1 MRKREHVLNAS
12 LIISGLG
19 AGEHQ
24 DAVQEMKEII
34 AQFGKSQVDMISVR
48 LRAQE
53 YPEEMFYDV
62 ARTAKENQIYF
73 AFLYAY
79 QFPPKGKESHLTKE
93 IIKNVKEIAGEYFL
107 GEIFGEAGS
116 DKAAKAKGYFKKDP
130 DCLATV
136 MPPQDFENFTQAKQF
151 YIDFV
156 KKMVEYDQQIGI
168 DSTMLV
174 EATAFSKYN
183 LEAGVDTPC
192 LEVMPG
198 NPEHLISFTRG
209 AARGYNRE
217 KWGGF
222 IANEWYG
229 GYRHED
235 AIKEK
240 RLRLAYNYLYL
251 TGANIVYLESGYSG
265 IQSFGYDLPASSKE
279 SAFYRQT
286 VKEFHEFLEKDKR
299 PSCGPVTK
307 VAFLHGNLDAYTGF
321 MGSSLWSQFDK
332 KEWGMSASEYSWRI
346 LNEVFRSDDWHDFTN
361 FGQGGEDFSAMPAYG
376 QYDVL
381 PVESEVDVWK
391 KYDLLIF
398 AGWNTMTA
406 EIYEKMKAYVAD
418 GGNLI
423 LTAAHLN
430 TQDKRGEEAQF
441 IHGGYYADF
450 LGFDVVGISSTNDG
464 VKFCRDGLAEGVQY
478 PGTNDFICD
487 CNFCRGY
494 AEYVNV
500 KVKGGVVKAFFEDKF
515 APAPENMDEVRP
527 ALIEN
532 RYGKGIVSCL
542 TYFDY
547 PGAEAVYTVYKAVV
561 KNHLTATHRSCD
573 LQVLGSDKVRVALYH
588 DEAGNEKLYLL
599 NTDFNVAQNVRVKYK
614 GQEREFSIPST
625 ELIWWNFGGEA

>member
-1 MRKREHVLNAS
+1 MRKKVNNMDAS
-12 LIISGLG
+12 FIISGLG

-24 DAVQEMKEII
+24 DAVVEMKEII
-34 AQFGKSQVDMISVR
+34 SQFGRSQVDMVSVR

-62 ARTAKENQIYF
+62 ARTAKENKLYF

-93 IIKNVKEIAGEYFL
+93 IIDQVKEIAGEYFL

-116 DKAAKAKGYFKKDP
+116 DKAAKARGYFKEEP

-136 MPPQDFENFTQAKQF
+136 MPPQNFENFTQAKSF

-156 KKMVEYDQQIGI
+156 KKMVEYDKKTGV

-198 NPEHLISFTRG
+198 NPEHLIAFTRG
-209 AARGYNRE
+209 AAVGYQRE

-235 AIKEK
+235 ALKEK
-240 RLRLAYNYLYL
+240 RLKLAYNYLYL
-251 TGANIVYLESGYSG
+251 MGANIVYLESGYSG
-265 IQSFGYDLPASSKE
+265 IQSFGYNLPASSQE

-286 VKEFHEFLEKDKR
+286 MKEFHQFTEKDKR
-299 PSCGPVTK
+299 PNCGPVTK

-332 KEWGMSASEYSWRI
+332 KEWGMSNPEYSWRI
-346 LNEVFRSDDWHDFTN
+346 LNEVYRGDDWHDFTN
-361 FGQGGEDFSAMPAYG
+361 FGQNGEDFSTMPAYG

-381 PVESEVDVWK
+381 PVESAVSVWK
-391 KYDLLIF
+391 NYDLLIF

-418 GGNLI
+418 GGRLI
-423 LTAAHLN
+423 LSVAHLN
-430 TQDKRGEEAQF
+430 TQDKRGEEIQLLND
-441 IHGGYYADF
+441 GRYSDF
-450 LGFDVVGISSTNDG
+450 LGFDVVGLSTTNDG
-464 VKFCRDGLAEGVQY
+464 VKFRRNGLAEGVQY
-478 PGTNDFICD
+478 PGTDDFICD

-494 AEYVNV
+494 AEYAFV
-500 KVKGGVVKAFFEDKF
+500 KMQGGKVTAFFEDKF
-515 APAPENMDEVRP
+515 APAPSNMDEIRP
-527 ALIEN
+527 VLIEN
-532 RYGKGIVSCL
+532 SYGKGVVSCL
-542 TYFDY
+542 TYVDY
-547 PGAEAVYTVYKAVV
+547 PGTESVYTVYRTVV
-561 KNHLTATHRSCD
+561 KNNLTATHRNCD
-573 LQVLGSDKVRVALYH
+573 LQVTGSDKVRVALYY
-588 DEAGNEKLYLL
+588 DETGKEKLYLL
-599 NTDFNVAQNVRVKYK
+599 NTDFNVDQQVRVRYK
-614 GQEREFSIPST
+614 GKEKVFSIPST
-625 ELIWWNFGGEA
+625 QLIWWNCED